1 LRIRN
6 VVAVIAVL
14 GMCLLQTACGTSGS
28 SGGGDPGGGVA
39 PTITTQPKSQTVT
52 AGQNVTFSVV
62 ATGTGSLSYQWQ
74 KNNSNISG
82 GTAASYT
89 FTAESS
95 DNNATFRVVVSDST
109 GSTTSNTATLT
120 VNAAAAKPTITT
132 QPANLTV
139 TAGQTATFTVV
150 ATATGQLTYQWQK
163 GSTNPANISG
173 ATSATYT
180 FTTASTDNG
189 DVFRVVVSDS
199 AGSTTSNTA
208 TLTVNTAQ
216 PPPPSSVSVL
226 TYHNDNQRTG
236 LNANET
242 ILTTS
247 NVNQNTFGKLGFMA
261 VDGLVDAE
269 PLYVSNLTVA
279 GAAHNVLFVATE
291 HDSVYAFDADTFAQ
305 LWKVTV
311 LGSGETSSDDRG
323 CGQVEPEIG
332 ITSTPVI
339 DLKAGT
345 HGTIFVV
352 AMSKNGAT
360 YFQRL
365 HALDIT
371 NGAEQNGSPTTITAT
386 FPGIGANSSGGHV
399 IFDPSQYKERSALLL
414 LNGVIYTTWASHCDA
429 DPYTAWLMAYSE
441 STFQQTSVLNITPN
455 GTRGAFWGAGAGPS
469 ADTSGNFYV
478 LSGNGTFDDTLDSNM
493 LPVNADFGNGFLKI
507 STANNTMA
515 VADYFNMSDT
525 DTETA
530 NDTDLGSG
538 GSMVLPDLK
547 DSSGNTWHLAV
558 GAGKD
563 GRIYVVNRDVM
574 GKFNTSNDNAI
585 YQELDNA
592 LPGGVWSTSAYF
604 KNAVYYGP
612 QGSNLRMFTISNAK
626 LSTTPSSTSGNAFG
640 YPGATPSISANGT
653 SNGIVWAMLSGSTG
667 VLYAF
672 DATNLGTMLYNS
684 NQAPNSRDQYSTNTN
699 CKFVT
704 PVIANGKV
712 YVPTATGVVVFGL
725 LGQ

>member
-1 LRIRN
+1 
-6 VVAVIAVL
+6 
-14 GMCLLQTACGTSGS
+14 MCLLQTACGTSGS
-28 SGGGDPGGGVA
+28 ANSGGGAA
-39 PTITTQPKSQTVT
+39 PAITTQPKSQTAT
-52 AGQNVTFSVV
+52 AGQSVTFSVV

-74 KNNSNISG
+74 KNNSNVSG
-82 GTAASYT
+82 GTTASYT

-95 DNNATFRVVVSDST
+95 DNNATFRVMVTDSN
-109 GSTTSNTATLT
+109 GTTPSNTATLT
-120 VNAAAAKPTITT
+120 VNATPVKPTITT

-139 TAGQTATFTVV
+139 TAGQAATFTVV
-150 ATATGQLTYQWQK
+150 ATGTGQLTYQWQK

-199 AGSTTSNTA
+199 AGSATSNTA
-208 TLTVNTAQ
+208 TLTVNTTQ
-216 PPPPSSVSVL
+216 PPPSSVSVL

-236 LNANET
+236 LNASET

-247 NVNQNTFGKLGFMA
+247 NVNQSTFGKLGFMA

-323 CGQVEPEIG
+323 CNQVEPEIG

-352 AMSKNGAT
+352 AMSKNGSA

-386 FPGIGANSSGGHV
+386 FPGIGANSSGGNV
-399 IFDPSQYKERSALLL
+399 IFDPSKYKERSALLL

-429 DPYTAWLMAYSE
+429 DPYTGWIMAYSE

-493 LPVNADFGNGFLKI
+493 FPVNADFGNGFIKI
-507 STANNTMA
+507 STTANTMA

-547 DSSGNTWHLAV
+547 DNSGNTWHLAV

-604 KNAVYYGP
+604 NNAVYYGP
-612 QGSNLRMFTISNAK
+612 QGSNLLMFTISNAK
-626 LSTTPSSTSGNAFG
+626 LSTSPSSSSGNAFG

-653 SNGIVWAMLSGSTG
+653 LNGIVWAMLSGSTG

-684 NQAPNSRDQYSTNTN
+684 NQAPNSRDQYSTNGN